1 MVLLKVLVIFLLT
14 VFMTIAYKFWHQV
27 DGVVLNDYECYS
39 CDWDINITFHMFKR
53 VVTNNSIRF

>member
-1 MVLLKVLVIFLLT
+1 MINRINGVIKKVLVGWFLLT

-39 CDWDINITFHMFKR
+39 CDWDINITFPY
-53 VVTNNSIRF
+53 V